1 MPLAHNPLLT
11 FRQTPKNLISLVE
24 IKPALLRSQPC
35 TLCPKLLPRSTGTP
49 HPPAMLVTRLGWML
63 HFTVWSKMCWIEFTD
78 WEQKKKGKREMQGN
92 KKSKLSMLSC
102 KEWKDEKQVLLH
114 LNSFCALALFKDP
127 HQKEQEEIWVLLWD
141 NSGAVQFE
149 TIWMKSNRQNICN
162 FCKILLA
169 EVKTI
174 LFCVSYTYDPS
185 IYTSIFCFLSSTSL
199 SPCLLASA
207 LTTTVKVFILN
218 P

>member
-1 MPLAHNPLLT
+1 MHTVSKAITKEHGHSPPTSDACYPFVMNVT
-11 FRQTPKNLISLVE
+11 FYRLEQDVLNRIHW
-24 IKPALLRSQPC
+24 LR
-35 TLCPKLLPRSTGTP
+35 T
-49 HPPAMLVTRLGWML
+49 
-63 HFTVWSKMCWIEFTD
+63 
-78 WEQKKKGKREMQGN
+78 KKKGKGKCKEIKRAN
-92 KKSKLSMLSC
+92 FSMLSC

-127 HQKEQEEIWVLLWD
+127 HQKEQEEIWVLLWE

-185 IYTSIFCFLSSTSL
+185 IYTSIFCFFSSTSL

-207 LTTTVKVFILN
+207 LTNTVNVFILN